1 MEVGDVVAVEISGLG
16 RVESTVVDWDVDL
29 TQVGDQMATS
39 ANTLHVAL
47 AIPED
52 EAERMVTG
60 TSHVPDERS
69 ATA

>member
-1 MEVGDVVAVEISGLG
+1 MAV
-16 RVESTVVDWDVDL
+16 T
-29 TQVGDQMATS
+29 

-52 EAERMVTG
+52 EAER
-60 TSHVPDERS
+60 S